1 MDTFDW
7 TNLSQLICPSDK
19 KDNLIIFNISDSYC
33 IILIISGDKNGRTSN
48 KCLTPY
54 HLCNLLEFKNINV
67 RFSHWVDFVSQE

>member
-33 IILIISGDKNGRTSN
+33 IILIISGDIKGRTLNNCLNPYPPSN
-48 KCLTPY
+48 LM
-54 HLCNLLEFKNINV
+54 EFKNKNV
-67 RFSHWVDFVSQE
+67 SF